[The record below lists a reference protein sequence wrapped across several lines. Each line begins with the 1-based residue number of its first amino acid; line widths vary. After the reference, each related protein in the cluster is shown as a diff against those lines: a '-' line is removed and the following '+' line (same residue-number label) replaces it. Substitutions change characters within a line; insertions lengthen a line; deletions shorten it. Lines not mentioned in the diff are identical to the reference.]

1 VNAATVVPA
10 RAVERGQNGRYVF
23 RIKLDDTVE
32 VCPVTVRHVAEGI
45 AIIADGL
52 APGDRIVVDGQY
64 RLQPGVRVEPRKA
77 TPANGS

>member
-1 VNAATVVPA
+1 
-10 RAVERGQNGRYVF
+10 
-23 RIKLDDTVE
+23 
-32 VCPVTVRHVAEGI
+32 VTVRHVTEGV

-77 TPANGS
+77 TSASGS